1 MLEVQNL
8 SKTYNPG
15 KKNALAALHDVSLT
29 IADGEM
35 VAVTGTSGAGKST
48 LLHILVGVLSFDAGS
63 YHLDGEEVCN
73 LSEKK
78 LAGLRNRKVGT
89 VFQSFLLLPDNT
101 VRENVE
107 IPLLFARVPKKKRR
121 ALCQKALEQAGIPE
135 LSDRPVSALSGGQK
149 QRAAIARAIVN
160 QAQYI
165 LADEPTG
172 ALDSKTAASIFDL
185 FRQIADSGRTVVIVT
200 HDLQLAARCDRQIVL
215 KDGAVVNADGSES
228 V

>member
-35 VAVTGTSGAGKST
+35 VAVTRTSGAGKST
-48 LLHILVGVLSFDAGS
+48 LLHILGGVLSFDTGS
-63 YHLDGEEVCN
+63 YHLDGEEVGN
-73 LSEKK
+73 LSEKEARRTSQPQGRHGVSK
-78 LAGLRNRKVGT
+78 LFAVAGQHRPRKRG
-89 VFQSFLLLPDNT
+89 N
-101 VRENVE
+101 
-107 IPLLFARVPKKKRR
+107 PLLFARVPKKKRR

-200 HDLQLAARCDRQIVL
+200 HDLQLASRCDRQIVL
-215 KDGAVVNADGSES
+215 KDGAVVSTDGSES

>member
-48 LLHILVGVLSFDAGS
+48 LLHILGGVLSFDTGS
-63 YHLDGEEVCN
+63 YHLDGEEVGN

-78 LAGLRNRKVGT
+78 LALLRNRKVGT

-101 VRENVE
+101 AYRRKNGGR
-107 IPLLFARVPKKKRR
+107 FAKRR
-121 ALCQKALEQAGIPE
+121 WSKPVFPNFPTARSARFPAGRSSAPPLPAR
-135 LSDRPVSALSGGQK
+135 LSIRRNIFSPTSRP
-149 QRAAIARAIVN
+149 ARSTPKPPLRFSTCSVK
-160 QAQYI
+160 
-165 LADEPTG
+165 LPTAG
-172 ALDSKTAASIFDL
+172 ARL
-185 FRQIADSGRTVVIVT
+185 
-200 HDLQLAARCDRQIVL
+200 
-215 KDGAVVNADGSES
+215 
-228 V
+228 